1 MRIPVLLALGV
12 LALFFTA
19 CSSSGPEV
27 RGRGPETAGVINAPT
42 KTRWSSQLQVMTDKE
57 RTEFLDIDDDFERE
71 MWLRRNGID
80 VRADLHAK
88 LSRGIS
94 VDAAKRR
101 ISEPVD
107 AETRDGRTVMLF
119 FSRYNTESRTNFYLK
134 FEGDQLVT
142 WNSYTLAQQSREE
155 ELIEFE
161 ARLMRKFDTVL
172 EKGMGPAAIR
182 KQAENAQS
190 DLNRVEVAHRESI
203 TDDFKGARKVSYSD
217 YIIAEQLLYAKT
229 RNELFAW
236 FQGRE
241 PDKVIIHRP
250 FENHLYYMTHKDIR
264 GNETLI
270 TAEFVYESGQLAAWY
285 VYHER

>member
-1 MRIPVLLALGV
+1 MRIPVLLALGA
-12 LALFFTA
+12 LALVFTA
-19 CSSSGPEV
+19 CSSSGTEV

-42 KTRWSSQLQVMTDKE
+42 KTRWSTYLQVMSDKE
-57 RTEFLDIDDDFERE
+57 RTTFLDIDDNFERE

-80 VRADLHAK
+80 VRADLHGK

-101 ISEPVD
+101 IEEPVD

-142 WNSYTLAQQSREE
+142 WNSYTLADQAREE

-161 ARLMRKFDTVL
+161 SRLMRKFDTVL
-172 EKGMGPAAIR
+172 EKGMGPVAIR
-182 KQAENAQS
+182 KQAENAQA
-190 DLNRVEVAHRESI
+190 DLNRVEVAHREKV

-217 YIIAEQLLYAKT
+217 YIVAEQLLYAKT
-229 RNELFAW
+229 RNELYAW

-250 FENHLYYMTHKDIR
+250 FENHLYYMTHKDVR

-270 TAEFVYESGQLAAWY
+270 TAEFVFENGQLASWY